1 MIKEYFLWYIL
12 ALVVLITPARSHTDT
27 IGSDIVGY
35 VETSPGICQVEFL
48 SYDNQIYTFSEDC
61 SNV

>member
-1 MIKEYFLWYIL
+1 MNFKTVIP
-12 ALVVLITPARSHTDT
+12 LVLVFSINPVQAHTDR

-48 SYDNQIYTFSEDC
+48 SDDNQIYTFSEDC